1 MASPQ
6 VSREVGNRLGV
17 LEDVERRRK
26 QDEQNLFMRV
36 RVVLPLEKSLQ
47 RGGFIAGSDGVRS
60 WVTFK

>member
-47 RGGFIAGSDGVRS
+47 RV
-60 WVTFK
+60 VL